1 MREARLKAQEFIK
14 IVKFFPNLI
23 RHHLLQIL
31 IISKLF
37 LEGSRL
43 VLFSHHMWRPNYLM
57 ADHCLDKLTRNKKF

>member
-37 LEGSRL
+37 LEGSHM
-43 VLFSHHMWRPNYLM
+43 VLFGGQITS
-57 ADHCLDKLTRNKKF
+57 